1 MGTINCICMDTY
13 IIQRNTID
21 KDWPARVYAKEA
33 QLILDSN
40 FDGVKIDNCGD
51 DQGIG
56 FNFIIQHFNASGKP
70 ILVED
75 CNQGH
80 GHGPPRGLPTDPH
93 GWCPG
98 NFFRTGGDIVADFG
112 NTMEH
117 LQETIPYQNLTD
129 PISRPGCWAHPDM
142 LEVGNLK
149 GPNSFT
155 QSRTHFGAWCIVSAP
170 LYLSLDLTDD
180 AKIDAVWEILSNK
193 EAIAVNQAWHG
204 HPGRLVK
211 DGGPWQLWAKRLADG
226 AQAALL
232 LNRGSSEVDKVTV
245 PLDMLSS
252 ELAKGATARDVWARR
267 DMHLDNPS
275 VWTVPRLNAYDSA
288 FVIFKPK
295 RAVAL
300 V

>member
-1 MGTINCICMDTY
+1 MG
-13 IIQRNTID
+13 ID

-33 QLILDSN
+33 QLILDAN

-51 DQGIG
+51 DAGIG
-56 FNFIIQHFNASGKP
+56 FNMIMQHLNASGKAV
-70 ILVED
+70 LVED

-80 GHGPPRGLPTDPH
+80 GKGPPRGLPTDPH

-112 NTMEH
+112 VTMAH
-117 LQETIPYQNLTD
+117 LQETIAYQNLTD

-149 GPNSFT
+149 GPDNIT

-170 LYLSLDLTDD
+170 LYLSFDLTDVATVD
-180 AKIDAVWEILSNK
+180 LVWSIISNK

-211 DGGPWQLWAKRLADG
+211 DYGNFQLWAKRLADG
-226 AQAALL
+226 AQAALM
-232 LNRGSSEVDKVTV
+232 LNRRDSIVKNVTV
-245 PLDMLSS
+245 PVKMLGA
-252 ELAKGATARDVWARR
+252 ELAKGATARDVWAKR
-267 DMHLDNPS
+267 DMPMADAA
-275 VWTVPRLNAYDSA
+275 VWTIPELKAYDSA
-288 FVIFKPK
+288 FVIFRP
-295 RAVAL
+295 RTGMQAVI
-300 V
+300 